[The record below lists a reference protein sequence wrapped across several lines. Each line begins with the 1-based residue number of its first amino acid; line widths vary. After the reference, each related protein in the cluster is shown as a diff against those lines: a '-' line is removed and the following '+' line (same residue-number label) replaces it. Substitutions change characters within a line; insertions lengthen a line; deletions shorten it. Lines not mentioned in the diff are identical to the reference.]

1 MDEQIRR
8 ERGETLIELLVAMLV
23 AGTAIVVLMGGLGTS
38 VRISDIHRKQ
48 AKAGAY
54 LRSFAEA
61 VESAVA
67 KSPSDYQECASGL
80 TYESAFTIVDDPR
93 YERTVDRVRY
103 WDGTS
108 FGTTCTAPTDTGV
121 QQVSLRVRSIDDD
134 AVETLDLV
142 IRKPCRSADGACR

>member
-1 MDEQIRR
+1 MDAQIRR

-80 TYESAFTIVDDPR
+80 TYESAFIIVDPR

-108 FGTTCTAPTDTGV
+108 
-121 QQVSLRVRSIDDD
+121 
-134 AVETLDLV
+134 
-142 IRKPCRSADGACR
+142 